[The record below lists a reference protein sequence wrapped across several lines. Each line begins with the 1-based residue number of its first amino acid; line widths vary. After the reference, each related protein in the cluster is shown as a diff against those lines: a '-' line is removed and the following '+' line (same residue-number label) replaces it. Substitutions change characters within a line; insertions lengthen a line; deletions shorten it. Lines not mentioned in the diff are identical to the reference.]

1 MESAQLLDILGNENR
16 RKILQ
21 LLASR
26 PCYMSEI
33 AERLD
38 VGAKAVLGHLL
49 LLERAGLVESNVND
63 QRRKYFHI
71 TDNLCLEVFVSPY
84 SFEVETTA
92 IAIADVPRYHVKAH
106 QAIKDLKSFYGKVQ
120 ELLERRRQV
129 MEEYK
134 EVQSNITETMRK
146 CMDAIEDV
154 AEDHI
159 EAEILYALLKGPMSH
174 RVLSMQLEI
183 PEYMLEE
190 YTVRMIKKEIIQEV
204 NNNYS
209 IEI

>member
-16 RKILQ
+16 RKILH

-49 LLERAGLVESNVND
+49 LLEKAGLIEGNVDD

-71 TDNLCLEVFVSPY
+71 TDNLRLEVFVSPY
-84 SFEVETTA
+84 SFEVETTT
-92 IAIADVPRYHVKAH
+92 IAIIDAPGSHLESKEAVSG
-106 QAIKDLKSFYGKVQ
+106 LKSVYSEVEG
-120 ELLERRRQV
+120 LLEHRRSL
-129 MEEYK
+129 MEEYQQ
-134 EVQSNITETMRK
+134 VQSGITEAMGR
-146 CMDAIEDV
+146 CMNSIEDV

-159 EAEILYALLKGPMSH
+159 EAEILYALLKGPMTQ
-174 RVLSMQLEI
+174 RALSMQLGI
-183 PEYMLEE
+183 PEYVLEE
-190 YTVRMIKKEIIQEV
+190 YLDRMERKDIIKKDE
-204 NNNYS
+204 NNY
-209 IEI
+209 IIG